1 MENETKNIFENG
13 ATWLR
18 ADFHLHTKADKK
30 EFLYTGNENDFCR
43 LYVEKLKEQNINVG
57 VITNHNKFDKN
68 EFVALRKKAIKEGI
82 GLFAGV
88 ELSVNDG
95 ANGIHCLLVFDFE
108 KWCIN
113 GEDYINQFLTAA
125 FEGIANRE
133 NENTRCRYN
142 FETVLQKLS
151 DHENNGRDSFI
162 ILAHVEQNGGFFN
175 ELDGG
180 RIQQLISNDLFRHFV
195 LGFQKVRTYDKVAT
209 WKNWFDNKLPAF
221 VEGSDCKSLDETG
234 RPHQQNSEEKKTFIK
249 LGDFNFEALK
259 YALTDCHRISPNIKP
274 EIKNS
279 YIKSIAFEGGLL
291 GGTRIDFSPELNN
304 LIGIRGS
311 GKSSI
316 LEILR
321 YTLGIPLL
329 ENVADPKYKNGLIE
343 YVLKSGGKSVVTI
356 VNKLKEEY
364 KIEKIFGQK
373 ENIYKKGIL
382 HTEISLDGI
391 SFDTPIYFGQKDLS
405 NKKDKSD
412 VNNPFDSGSDYESD
426 LIKRLT
432 GNKFKG
438 IQNKIE
444 QKKREVENILSE
456 LKKLQNLKD
465 LKKETEAQIQNS
477 KHQLNFFKEKGVED
491 KLKQQTLFDSDI
503 SKLVQN
509 ESTVRSYLS
518 ELASVISNHDYFF
531 QQEITGSE
539 INKELFEEAKTIIQE
554 LKIEFEKLKTIQ
566 KNSILSQQKLK
577 EVIAKINTK
586 KEGLKE
592 EFAKIKREINTDT
605 INPDNFLNLNRQ
617 IETALLK
624 LKEIEKSEKR
634 RSDFQTNLL
643 ERLTE
648 LDNLWLEEYNV
659 LNTEVKRINEADNKL
674 LIEVDFKGRKDKFHE
689 KLKQVYGG
697 RGGLGIN
704 DNSYKEI
711 SENYNDFIQ
720 IYKDE
725 NILKNILNENQ
736 VVDFKRR
743 FSENLEDLLTFK
755 VENKIVIQYNGKS
768 LDKHSLGQRASAL
781 ILFLL
786 AQREND
792 VLIIDQPEDD
802 LDNQTIYNEV
812 IKELKKIKGNMQFIF
827 ATHNANIPVLGDS
840 EKVVS
845 CSYDEKKIT
854 VHSGTIDNHQTQR
867 FIVDIME
874 GGDEAF
880 NRRKNIYSIW
890 NIEKINQYERIR
902 ITGYN

>member
-18 ADFHLHTKADKK
+18 ADFHLHTKADK
-30 EFLYTGNENDFCR
+30 EFSYTGIENDFCR
-43 LYVEKLKEQNINVG
+43 LYVEKLKEQNINTG
-57 VITNHNKFDKN
+57 VITNHNKFDKS

-88 ELSVNDG
+88 EFSLKE
-95 ANGIHCLLVFDFE
+95 GIHILVVFDD
-108 KWCIN
+108 KWYQGETDNIN
-113 GEDYINQFLTAA
+113 KFLDNA
-125 FEGIANRE
+125 FYGIANYDKPNYSNSNFNLKETVDALDKIGYDYFIVLAHIDDTNGLFTELRGRTQE
-133 NENTRCRYN
+133 DFVRQESFKRVLAVQKSAN
-142 FETVLQKLS
+142 FE
-151 DHENNGRDSFI
+151 N
-162 ILAHVEQNGGFFN
+162 
-175 ELDGG
+175 
-180 RIQQLISNDLFRHFV
+180 
-195 LGFQKVRTYDKVAT
+195 Y
-209 WKNWFDNKLPAF
+209 NKLCQWLTRKSKIAC
-221 VEGSDCKSLDETG
+221 VEGSDNAHGGIDAIGKGKITY
-234 RPHQQNSEEKKTFIK
+234 IK
-249 LGDFNFEALK
+249 LGDFNFEALTF
-259 YALTDCHRISPNIKP
+259 ALTDSEYRVSPKDKP
-274 EIKNS
+274 EIKNA

-291 GGTRIDFSPELNN
+291 EGTRIDFSPELNN

-311 GKSSI
+311 GKSSL
-316 LEILR
+316 LEVLR
-321 YTLGIPLL
+321 YVLGISLPI
-329 ENVADPKYKNGLIE
+329 NAADPDYKNSLVTRSMG
-343 YVLKSGGKSVVTI
+343 SGGKAIVTI
-356 VNKLKEEY
+356 VNKQNEEY
-364 KIEKIFGQK
+364 RIEKLYGQK
-373 ENIYKKGIL
+373 EDIYKNNIL
-382 HTEISLDGI
+382 QPEISIEATGFN
-391 SFDTPIYFGQKDLS
+391 SPIYFGQKDLS
-405 NKKDKSD
+405 NKGKD
-412 VNNPFDSGSDYESD
+412 FEGD
-426 LIKRLT
+426 LIQRLIGT
-432 GNKFKG
+432 RLKSV
-438 IQNKIE
+438 QVKIE
-444 QKKREVENILSE
+444 QKKREVENIISE

-465 LKKETEAQIQNS
+465 LIKETEAQIQNS

-518 ELASVISNHDYFF
+518 ELASVISNHVYFF

-539 INKELFEEAKTIIQE
+539 INKELFEEAKKIIQE

-566 KNSILSQQKLK
+566 KNSLLSQQKLK
-577 EVIAKINTK
+577 EVIAKINIK

-634 RSDFQTNLL
+634 RNDLQTNLL

-659 LNTEVKRINEADNKL
+659 LNKEVKRINEAESKIS
-674 LIEVDFKGRKDKFHE
+674 IEVEFKGRRDKLTD
-689 KLKQVYGG
+689 KMKQVF
-697 RGGLGIN
+697 RGTGIRETAYQEIEAN
-704 DNSYKEI
+704 YK
-711 SENYNDFIQ
+711 DFIQ
-720 IYKDE
+720 IYRDSSKLDD
-725 NILKNILNENQ
+725 ILNENH

-743 FSENLEDLLTFK
+743 FSENQEDLLTFK

-802 LDNQTIYNEV
+802 LDNQTIYDEV

-890 NIEKINQYERIR
+890 NIEKIKSI
-902 ITGYN
+902 

>member
-1 MENETKNIFENG
+1 MENETNDFFKNG
-13 ATWLR
+13 ATWIR
-18 ADFHLHTKADKK
+18 ADFHLHTKADK
-30 EFLYTGNENDFCR
+30 EFSYTGNENDFCR
-43 LYVEKLKEQNINVG
+43 LYVEKLKEQNINTG

-88 ELSVNDG
+88 EFSLRE
-95 ANGIHCLLVFDFE
+95 GIHILVVFE
-108 KWCIN
+108 DKWYQGETDNIN
-113 GEDYINQFLTAA
+113 RFLDNA
-125 FEGIANRE
+125 FYGIANYDKP
-133 NENTRCRYN
+133 NYPNSN
-142 FETVLQKLS
+142 FNLKETVDALDKIGY
-151 DHENNGRDSFI
+151 DYFI
-162 ILAHVEQNGGFFN
+162 VLAHIDDTNGLFAELRGRTQEDFVRQESFN
-175 ELDGG
+175 
-180 RIQQLISNDLFRHFV
+180 RV
-195 LGFQKVRTYDKVAT
+195 LAVQKSANLENY
-209 WKNWFDNKLPAF
+209 NKLCLWLNRKSKIAC
-221 VEGSDCKSLDETG
+221 VEGSDNAHGGIDAIGKGKVTY
-234 RPHQQNSEEKKTFIK
+234 IK
-249 LGDFNFEALK
+249 IGDFNFEALTF
-259 YALTDCHRISPNIKP
+259 ALTDSEYRVSPKDKP
-274 EIKNS
+274 EIKNA

-291 GGTRIDFSPELNN
+291 EGTRIDFSPELNN

-311 GKSSI
+311 GKSSL
-316 LEILR
+316 LEVLR
-321 YTLGIPLL
+321 YVLGISLPI
-329 ENVADPKYKNGLIE
+329 NAADPDYKNSLVTRSMG
-343 YVLKSGGKSVVTI
+343 SGGKAIVTI
-356 VNKLKEEY
+356 VNKQNEEY
-364 KIEKIFGQK
+364 RIEKLYGQK
-373 ENIYKKGIL
+373 EDIYKNNL
-382 HTEISLDGI
+382 LQPEISIDATGFN
-391 SFDTPIYFGQKDLS
+391 SPIYFGQKDLS
-405 NKKDKSD
+405 NKGKD
-412 VNNPFDSGSDYESD
+412 FEGD
-426 LIKRLT
+426 LIQRLIGT
-432 GNKFKG
+432 RLKSV
-438 IQNKIE
+438 QVEIE
-444 QKKREVENILSE
+444 QKKREVENIISE

-518 ELASVISNHDYFF
+518 ELASVIYNHDYFF

-624 LKEIEKSEKR
+624 LKEIEKSEKI
-634 RSDFQTNLL
+634 RSDLLINLL

-648 LDNLWLEEYNV
+648 LDNLWLEEYSV
-659 LNTEVKRINEADNKL
+659 LNKEVKRINEAESKIS
-674 LIEVDFKGRKDKFHE
+674 IEVEFKGRRDKLTD
-689 KLKQVYGG
+689 KMKQVF
-697 RGGLGIN
+697 RGTGIRETAYLEIEAN
-704 DNSYKEI
+704 YK
-711 SENYNDFIQ
+711 DFIQ
-720 IYKDE
+720 IYRDSSKLDD
-725 NILKNILNENQ
+725 ILNENH

-743 FSENLEDLLTFK
+743 FSEHLEELLTFK
-755 VENKIVIQYNGKS
+755 IENRIVIQYNGKS

-802 LDNQTIYNEV
+802 LDNQTIYDEV

-890 NIEKINQYERIR
+890 NIEKIKSI
-902 ITGYN
+902 

>member
-1 MENETKNIFENG
+1 MENGTKNIFENG

-18 ADFHLHTKADKK
+18 ADFHLHTKADK
-30 EFLYTGNENDFCR
+30 EFSYAGNENDFCR
-43 LYVEKLKEQNINVG
+43 LYIEKLKEQNINAG
-57 VITNHNKFDKN
+57 IITNHNKFDKN

-88 ELSVNDG
+88 EFSLKE
-95 ANGIHCLLVFDFE
+95 GIHILVVFE
-108 KWCIN
+108 DRWYQGETDNIN
-113 GEDYINQFLTAA
+113 KFLENA
-125 FEGIANRE
+125 FYGIANYDKP
-133 NENTRCRYN
+133 NYPNSN
-142 FETVLQKLS
+142 FNLKETVEALDKIGY
-151 DHENNGRDSFI
+151 DYFI
-162 ILAHVEQNGGFFN
+162 VLAHIDDTNGLFT
-175 ELDGG
+175 ELRG
-180 RIQQLISNDLFRHFV
+180 RTQEDFV
-195 LGFQKVRTYDKVAT
+195 RQESFTRVLAVQKNANLENY
-209 WKNWFDNKLPAF
+209 NKLCLWLNRKSKIAC
-221 VEGSDCKSLDETG
+221 VEGSDNAHGGIDAIGKGKVTY
-234 RPHQQNSEEKKTFIK
+234 IK
-249 LGDFNFEALK
+249 IGDFNFEALTF
-259 YALTDCHRISPNIKP
+259 ALTDSEYRVSPKDKP
-274 EIKNS
+274 EIKNA

-291 GGTRIDFSPELNN
+291 EGTRIDFSPELNN

-311 GKSSI
+311 GKSSL
-316 LEILR
+316 LEVLR
-321 YTLGIPLL
+321 YVLGISLPI
-329 ENVADPKYKNGLIE
+329 NAADPDYKNSLVTRSMG
-343 YVLKSGGKSVVTI
+343 SGGKAIVTI
-356 VNKLKEEY
+356 VNKQNEEY
-364 KIEKIFGQK
+364 RIEKLYGQK
-373 ENIYKKGIL
+373 EDIYKNNL
-382 HTEISLDGI
+382 LQPGI
-391 SFDTPIYFGQKDLS
+391 SIDATGFNSPIYFGQKDLS
-405 NKKDKSD
+405 NKGKD
-412 VNNPFDSGSDYESD
+412 FEGD
-426 LIKRLT
+426 LIQRLIGT
-432 GNKFKG
+432 RLKAV
-438 IQNKIE
+438 QVKIE
-444 QKKREVENILSE
+444 QKKREVENIISE

-465 LKKETEAQIQNS
+465 LKKDTEAQIQNS

-566 KNSILSQQKLK
+566 KNSIQSQQKLK
-577 EVIAKINTK
+577 EVIGKINTK

-634 RSDFQTNLL
+634 RSDLQTNLL

-659 LNTEVKRINEADNKL
+659 LNKEVKRINEAESKIS
-674 LIEVDFKGRKDKFHE
+674 IEVEFKGRRDKLTD
-689 KLKQVYGG
+689 KMKQVF
-697 RGGLGIN
+697 RGTGIRETAYQEIEAN
-704 DNSYKEI
+704 YK
-711 SENYNDFIQ
+711 DFIQ
-720 IYKDE
+720 IYRDSSKLDD
-725 NILKNILNENQ
+725 ILNENHL
-736 VVDFKRR
+736 VDFKRR
-743 FSENLEDLLTFK
+743 FSENQEELLTFK

-802 LDNQTIYNEV
+802 LDNQTIYDEV

-890 NIEKINQYERIR
+890 NIEKIKSI
-902 ITGYN
+902 

>member
-18 ADFHLHTKADKK
+18 ADFHLHTKADK
-30 EFLYTGNENDFCR
+30 EFSYTGNENDFCR
-43 LYVEKLKEQNINVG
+43 LYIEKLKEQNINVG

-68 EFVALRKKAIKEGI
+68 EFVALRKNALKEDI

-88 ELSVNDG
+88 EISVNDG

-142 FETVLQKLS
+142 LETVLQKLS

-162 ILAHVEQNGGFFN
+162 ILAHVEQNSGFFN

-195 LGFQKVRTYDKVAT
+195 LGFQKVRTYDKVVT
-209 WKNWFDNKLPAF
+209 WNNWFNNKLPAF
-221 VEGSDCKSLDETG
+221 IEGSDCKSLDEIG
-234 RPHQQNSEEKKTFIK
+234 RPHQQKNEEKKTFIK

-259 YALTDCHRISPNIKP
+259 YALTDYDRISPNTKP
-274 EIKNS
+274 EIKNA
-279 YIKSIAFEGGLL
+279 YVKSIAFESRLL
-291 GGTRIDFSPELNN
+291 EGTRIDFSPELNN

-311 GKSSI
+311 GKSSL
-316 LEILR
+316 LEVLR
-321 YTLGIPLL
+321 YVLGIPLPF
-329 ENVADPKYKNGLIE
+329 NAADPDYKNSLVTRSMG
-343 YVLKSGGKSVVTI
+343 SGGKAIVTI
-356 VNKLKEEY
+356 INKQNEEY
-364 KIEKIFGQK
+364 RIEKLYGQK
-373 ENIYKKGIL
+373 EDIYKNNQL
-382 HTEISLDGI
+382 QPGI
-391 SFDTPIYFGQKDLS
+391 SIEATGFNTPIYFGQKDLS
-405 NKKDKSD
+405 NKGKD
-412 VNNPFDSGSDYESD
+412 FEGD
-426 LIKRLT
+426 LIQRLIGT
-432 GNKFKG
+432 RLKSV
-438 IQNKIE
+438 QVKIE

-465 LKKETEAQIQNS
+465 LKKETDIQLQNWR
-477 KHQLNFFKEKGVED
+477 HQLDFFKKVGVED

-518 ELASVISNHDYFF
+518 ELASVISNYDYFF

-539 INKELFEEAKTIIQE
+539 INKELFEEAKTIILE
-554 LKIEFEKLKTIQ
+554 LKIEFENLKTIQ

-577 EVIAKINTK
+577 GVIAKINTK

-634 RSDFQTNLL
+634 RSDLQNNLL
-643 ERLTE
+643 QRLTE

-659 LNTEVKRINEADNKL
+659 LNKEVKRINEAESKIS
-674 LIEVDFKGRKDKFHE
+674 IEVEFKGRRDKLTD
-689 KLKQVYGG
+689 KMKQVF
-697 RGGLGIN
+697 RGTGIRETAYQEIEAT
-704 DNSYKEI
+704 YK
-711 SENYNDFIQ
+711 DFIQ
-720 IYKDE
+720 IYRDNSKLDD
-725 NILKNILNENQ
+725 ILNENH

-802 LDNQTIYNEV
+802 LDNQTIYDEV

-840 EKVVS
+840 EKVVA

-890 NIEKINQYERIR
+890 NIEKIKSI
-902 ITGYN
+902 

>member
-1 MENETKNIFENG
+1 MENGTINIFKNG

-18 ADFHLHTKADKK
+18 ADFHLHTKADIEFDKK
-30 EFLYTGNENDFCR
+30 GFDENDFCR

-57 VITNHNKFDKN
+57 VVTNHNKFDKN
-68 EFVALRKKAIKEGI
+68 EFVALRKKALKEGI

-95 ANGIHCLLVFDFE
+95 ANGIHCLLVFDYE

-142 FETVLQKLS
+142 FENVLQKLS

-162 ILAHVEQNGGFFN
+162 ILAHIEQNSGFFN

-221 VEGSDCKSLDETG
+221 VEGSDSKTLQEVG
-234 RPHQQNSEEKKTFIK
+234 KPHKQNDEEKKTYIK
-249 LGDFNFEALK
+249 IGDFNFEALK
-259 YALTDCHRISPNIKP
+259 FALTDFNYRISLNTKP
-274 EIKNS
+274 EIKNA

-291 GGTRIDFSPELNN
+291 EDTRIDFSPELNN

-311 GKSSI
+311 GKSSL
-316 LEILR
+316 LEVLR
-321 YTLGIPLL
+321 YVLGISLPI
-329 ENVADPKYKNGLIE
+329 NAADPDYKNSLVTRSMG
-343 YVLKSGGKSVVTI
+343 SGGKAIVTI
-356 VNKLKEEY
+356 VNKQNEEY
-364 KIEKIFGQK
+364 RIEKLYGQK
-373 ENIYKKGIL
+373 EDIYKNNL
-382 HTEISLDGI
+382 LQSGI
-391 SFDTPIYFGQKDLS
+391 SIDATGFNSPIYFGQKDLS
-405 NKKDKSD
+405 NKGKD
-412 VNNPFDSGSDYESD
+412 FEGD
-426 LIKRLT
+426 LIQRLIGT
-432 GNKFKG
+432 RLKSV
-438 IQNKIE
+438 QVKIE
-444 QKKREVENILSE
+444 QKKREVENIISE

-634 RSDFQTNLL
+634 RSDLQTNLL

-659 LNTEVKRINEADNKL
+659 LNKEVKRINEAESKIS
-674 LIEVDFKGRKDKFHE
+674 IEVEFKGRRDKLTD
-689 KLKQVYGG
+689 KMKQVF
-697 RGGLGIN
+697 RGTGIRETAYQEIEIN
-704 DNSYKEI
+704 YK
-711 SENYNDFIQ
+711 DFIQ
-720 IYKDE
+720 IYRDSSR
-725 NILKNILNENQ
+725 LDDILNENQ
-736 VVDFKRR
+736 LVDFKRR
-743 FSENLEDLLTFK
+743 FSENLEDLLSFK

-802 LDNQTIYNEV
+802 LDNQTIYDEV

-854 VHSGTIDNHQTQR
+854 AHSGTIDNHQTQR

-890 NIEKINQYERIR
+890 NIEKIKS
-902 ITGYN
+902 T

>member
-1 MENETKNIFENG
+1 MENETKYIFVNG

-18 ADFHLHTKADKK
+18 ADFHLHTKADK
-30 EFLYTGNENDFCR
+30 EFSYTDNENDFCR
-43 LYVEKLKEQNINVG
+43 LYIEKLKEQNINAG

-68 EFVALRKKAIKEGI
+68 EFVALRKKAIKESI

-88 ELSVNDG
+88 EFSLKE
-95 ANGIHCLLVFDFE
+95 GIHILIVFDD
-108 KWCIN
+108 KWYQ
-113 GEDYINQFLTAA
+113 GETDNISKFLENA
-125 FEGIANRE
+125 FYGIANYDKP
-133 NENTRCRYN
+133 NYPNSN
-142 FETVLQKLS
+142 FNLKETVEALDKIGH
-151 DHENNGRDSFI
+151 DYFI
-162 ILAHVEQNGGFFN
+162 VLAHIDDTNGLFTELRGRTQEDFVKQESFN
-175 ELDGG
+175 
-180 RIQQLISNDLFRHFV
+180 RV
-195 LGFQKVRTYDKVAT
+195 LAVQKSANLENY
-209 WKNWFDNKLPAF
+209 NKLCLWLNRKSKIACI
-221 VEGSDCKSLDETG
+221 EGSDNAHGGIDAIGKGKVTY
-234 RPHQQNSEEKKTFIK
+234 IK
-249 LGDFNFEALK
+249 IGDFNFEALTF
-259 YALTDCHRISPNIKP
+259 ALTDSEYRVSPKDKP

-279 YIKSIAFEGGLL
+279 FIKSILFEGGLL
-291 GGTRIDFSPELNN
+291 EGTKIDFSPELNN

-311 GKSSI
+311 GKSSL
-316 LEILR
+316 LEVLR
-321 YTLGIPLL
+321 YVLGISLPV
-329 ENVADPKYKNGLIE
+329 NAADPDYKNSLVTRSMG
-343 YVLKSGGKSVVTI
+343 SGGKAIVTI
-356 VNKLKEEY
+356 VNKQNEEY
-364 KIEKIFGQK
+364 RIEKLYGQK
-373 ENIYKKGIL
+373 EDIYKNNIL
-382 HTEISLDGI
+382 QPGI
-391 SFDTPIYFGQKDLS
+391 SIDATGFNSPIYFGQKDLS
-405 NKKDKSD
+405 NKGKD
-412 VNNPFDSGSDYESD
+412 FEGD
-426 LIKRLT
+426 LIQRLIGT
-432 GNKFKG
+432 RLKSV
-438 IQNKIE
+438 QVKIE
-444 QKKREVENILSE
+444 QKKREVENIISE

-531 QQEITGSE
+531 QQEILGSE

-566 KNSILSQQKLK
+566 KNSILSQQKIK

-634 RSDFQTNLL
+634 RSDLQTSLL

-659 LNTEVKRINEADNKL
+659 LNKEVKRINEAESKIS
-674 LIEVDFKGRKDKFHE
+674 IEVEFKGRRDKLTD
-689 KLKQVYGG
+689 KMKQVF
-697 RGGLGIN
+697 RGTGIRETAYQEIEAN
-704 DNSYKEI
+704 YK
-711 SENYNDFIQ
+711 DFIQ
-720 IYKDE
+720 VYRDSSKLND
-725 NILKNILNENQ
+725 ILNENH

-802 LDNQTIYNEV
+802 LDNQTIYDEV

-890 NIEKINQYERIR
+890 NIEKIKSI
-902 ITGYN
+902 

>member
-18 ADFHLHTKADKK
+18 ADFHLHTKADK
-30 EFLYTGNENDFCR
+30 EFSYTGNENDFCR

-68 EFVALRKKAIKEGI
+68 EFVTLRKKAIKEGI

-88 ELSVNDG
+88 EFSLKE
-95 ANGIHCLLVFDFE
+95 GIHILVVFDDN
-108 KWCIN
+108 WYQ
-113 GEDYINQFLTAA
+113 GETDDISKFLEIA
-125 FEGIANRE
+125 FYGIANYDKPDYP
-133 NENTRCRYN
+133 NSN
-142 FETVLQKLS
+142 FGLKETVDALDKIGY
-151 DHENNGRDSFI
+151 DYFI
-162 ILAHVEQNGGFFN
+162 VLAHVDDTNGLFTELRGRTQEDFVKQESFN
-175 ELDGG
+175 K
-180 RIQQLISNDLFRHFV
+180 V
-195 LGFQKVRTYDKVAT
+195 LAVQKSANLENY
-209 WKNWFDNKLPAF
+209 NKLCLWLDRKSKIAC
-221 VEGSDCKSLDETG
+221 VEGSDNAHGGIDAIGKGKVTY
-234 RPHQQNSEEKKTFIK
+234 IK
-249 LGDFNFEALK
+249 IGDFNFEALTF
-259 YALTDCHRISPNIKP
+259 ALTDSKYRISPKDKP

-291 GGTRIDFSPELNN
+291 EGTKIDFSPELNN

-311 GKSSI
+311 GKSSL
-316 LEILR
+316 LEVLR
-321 YTLGIPLL
+321 YVLGISLPV
-329 ENVADPKYKNGLIE
+329 NAADPDYKNSLVTRSMG
-343 YVLKSGGKSVVTI
+343 SGGKAIVTI
-356 VNKLKEEY
+356 VNKQNEEY
-364 KIEKIFGQK
+364 RIEKLYGQK
-373 ENIYKKGIL
+373 EDIYKKNVL
-382 HTEISLDGI
+382 QPGI
-391 SFDTPIYFGQKDLS
+391 SIDATGFNSPIYFGQKDLS
-405 NKKDKSD
+405 NKGKD
-412 VNNPFDSGSDYESD
+412 FEGD
-426 LIKRLT
+426 LIQRLIGT
-432 GNKFKG
+432 RLKAVQF
-438 IQNKIE
+438 KIE
-444 QKKREVENILSE
+444 QKKKEVENILSE

-465 LKKETEAQIQNS
+465 LKKETDTQLQNW
-477 KHQLNFFKEKGVED
+477 KHQLDFFKKEGVED

-518 ELASVISNHDYFF
+518 EMASVISNHDYFF

-634 RSDFQTNLL
+634 RSDLQTNLL

-659 LNTEVKRINEADNKL
+659 LNKEVKRINEADNKL
-674 LIEVDFKGRKDKFHE
+674 LIDVDFKGRKDKFHE
-689 KLKQVYGG
+689 KLKQVFGG

-755 VENKIVIQYNGKS
+755 VENKIDIQYNGKS

-802 LDNQTIYNEV
+802 LDNQTIYDEV

-880 NRRKNIYSIW
+880 NRRKKIYSIW
-890 NIEKINQYERIR
+890 NIGKIKSI
-902 ITGYN
+902 